1 MSIREEVQQ
10 AVEHAS
16 IGLTAIQIQ
25 AITDNVMRLTPLR
38 LAELAEQEPDRRLVV
53 VSDTTP
59 PLSCDAES
67 RAYEFYGYRK
77 VVEE

>member
-38 LAELAEQEPDRRLVV
+38 LARLAERPDRKLVV
-53 VSDTTP
+53 VSDAKP